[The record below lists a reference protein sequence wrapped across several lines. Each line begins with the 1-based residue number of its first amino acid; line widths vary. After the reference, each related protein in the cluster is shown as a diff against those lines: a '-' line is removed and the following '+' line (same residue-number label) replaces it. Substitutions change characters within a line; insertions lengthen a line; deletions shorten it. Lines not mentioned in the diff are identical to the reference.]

1 MKVYNKLVRDRIPE
15 IIASQAKRCE
25 VRVLTDAEYLQALE
39 QKLDEELAE
48 YHASGEM
55 EELADLLEVIHA
67 IVAAKGQDTRA
78 LYEMMEQKA
87 AARGRFENKLL
98 LVSVDK

>member
-15 IIASQAKRCE
+15 IIEQQGSTCQ

-39 QKLDEELAE
+39 RKLDEELAE
-48 YHASGEM
+48 YHASGDV

-78 LYEMMEQKA
+78 LYAMMEQKA

-98 LVSVDK
+98 LVSTE